1 MTESNTPKII
11 IISGPSGSGKGTVIS
26 ALPDNYKK
34 TISFT
39 TRAIR
44 PDIETDGVDYFFI
57 TPEEFN
63 QLRSSGNILEFNY
76 FDGNYYGT
84 SRSQIIDIL
93 KRGLHAVLDVD
104 VHGAM
109 NIKNEFPEALMIFL
123 MSPNVFVQERRLRRR
138 EKNTEESIR
147 NRIHEAENE
156 LGYARFFDCIIIN
169 EEGKPAEALKNILL
183 YISEGITPDKAYT
196 DRIISDYF
204 KNYEIQRRL
213 L

>member
-1 MTESNTPKII
+1 MTENCSPKII

-34 TISFT
+34 AISFT

-44 PDIETDGVDYFFI
+44 PDIETDGIDYFFI
-57 TPEEFN
+57 TPDEFD
-63 QLRSSGNILEFNY
+63 QLRSSGNILECNY

-93 KRGLHAVLDVD
+93 QKGLNAVLDVD

-109 NIKNEFPEALMIFL
+109 NIKKEFPEALMIFL
-123 MSPNVFVQERRLRRR
+123 MSPDVFVQERRLRTR
-138 EKNTEESIR
+138 EKNSEESIR
-147 NRIHEAENE
+147 NRIKEAENE
-156 LGYARFFDCIIIN
+156 LAYTRFFDCVIIN

-183 YISEGITPDKAYT
+183 FIGEGITPDHAYT

-204 KNYEIQRRL
+204 KNYKIQRR
-213 L
+213 

>member
-1 MTESNTPKII
+1 MTDNCSPKII

-26 ALPDNYKK
+26 ALPDNYRK

-39 TRAIR
+39 TRGIR

-57 TPEEFN
+57 TPEEFCR
-63 QLRSSGNILEFNY
+63 LRSSGNILECNY

-84 SRSQIIDIL
+84 SRSQIIDIIH
-93 KRGLHAVLDVD
+93 KGFNAVLDVD

-109 NIKNEFPEALMIFL
+109 NIKKEFPEALMIFL
-123 MSPNVFVQERRLRRR
+123 MSPDAFVQERRLRTR

-147 NRIHEAENE
+147 NRINEAENE
-156 LGYARFFDCIIIN
+156 LAYARFFDCVIIN

-183 YISEGITPDKAYT
+183 FIREGITPDKEYT
-196 DRIISDYF
+196 DRIISDYY
-204 KNYEIQRRL
+204 KNYEIQRR
-213 L
+213 